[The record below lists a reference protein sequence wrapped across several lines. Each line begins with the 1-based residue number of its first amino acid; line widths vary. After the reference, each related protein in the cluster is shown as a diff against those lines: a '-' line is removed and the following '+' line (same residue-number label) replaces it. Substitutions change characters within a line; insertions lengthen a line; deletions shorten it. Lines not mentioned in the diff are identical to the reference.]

1 MYIEASDRRFSLLK
15 INQLH
20 GRWGQGFLNVVRRAV
35 YRLCDS
41 PAHPSGPFQKPVL
54 FSSWKARGAAMSS
67 VNTLAN
73 LDRVRIALAK
83 ARTLPEVKKIRDI
96 AEAARVY
103 AKAAHM
109 SKESLD
115 YAAELKL
122 SAERKAGRILARL
135 QKSSGGRPEKTAASY
150 AGVSEYQKTL
160 EETDTPTR
168 TARYWQEV
176 AAIPEETV
184 RSYVTKAKLDDKNP
198 VTTSGLIRFHDRLTK
213 PEIFTEQENE
223 TKKRLLWLDAEL
235 TRLRDGNQSFFQFPP
250 HTISLGGDRQARY
263 RMTIDFSCLE
273 DTEHL
278 IDVLRKGLL

>member
-1 MYIEASDRRFSLLK
+1 
-15 INQLH
+15 
-20 GRWGQGFLNVVRRAV
+20 
-35 YRLCDS
+35 
-41 PAHPSGPFQKPVL
+41 
-54 FSSWKARGAAMSS
+54 MSS

-83 ARTLPEVKKIRDI
+83 ARTLPEIVKIRNL
-96 AEAARVY
+96 AEAARTY

-122 SAERKAGRILARL
+122 S
-135 QKSSGGRPEKTAASY
+135 
-150 AGVSEYQKTL
+150 
-160 EETDTPTR
+160 R

-198 VTTSGLIRFHDRLTK
+198 ITTSGLIRFHDRLTK
-213 PEIFTEQENE
+213 PEIFTAQENE

-235 TRLRDGNQSFFQFPP
+235 MQLRDGNQSFFQYPP
-250 HTISLGGDRQARY
+250 HTISLSGDRQDRY
-263 RMTIDFSCLE
+263 RLSIEFSCTE
-273 DTEHL
+273 DIEHF
-278 IDVLRKGLL
+278 IEVVRRGLQ

>member
-1 MYIEASDRRFSLLK
+1 MA
-15 INQLH
+15 
-20 GRWGQGFLNVVRRAV
+20 
-35 YRLCDS
+35 
-41 PAHPSGPFQKPVL
+41 
-54 FSSWKARGAAMSS
+54 S

-73 LDRVRIALAK
+73 LDRVRVALEK
-83 ARTLPEVKKIRDI
+83 ARTLPEVKRIRDI

-103 AKAAHM
+103 ARAAHM

-122 SAERKAGRILARL
+122 SAERKAGSILARL
-135 QKSSGGRPEKTAASY
+135 QKSSGGRPEKTAASL

-160 EETDTPTR
+160 EETETPTR

-213 PEIFTEQENE
+213 PEIFSAQENE

-235 TRLRDGNQSFFQFPP
+235 TRLRDGNQGFLQYPP
-250 HTISLGGDRQARY
+250 HTISLGGDRQDRY
-263 RMTIDFSCLE
+263 RLSIEFSCTE
-273 DTEHL
+273 DIEHF
-278 IDVLRKGLL
+278 IEVVRRGLQ

>member
-1 MYIEASDRRFSLLK
+1 
-15 INQLH
+15 
-20 GRWGQGFLNVVRRAV
+20 
-35 YRLCDS
+35 
-41 PAHPSGPFQKPVL
+41 
-54 FSSWKARGAAMSS
+54 MSS

-83 ARTLPEVKKIRDI
+83 ARTLPEIVKIKNL
-96 AEAARVY
+96 AEAARTY

-135 QKSSGGRPEKTAASY
+135 QKSGGGRPEKTAARL

-184 RSYVTKAKLDDKNP
+184 RSYVMKAKLDDKNP
-198 VTTSGLIRFHDRLTK
+198 ITTSGLIRFHDRLTK
-213 PEIFTEQENE
+213 PEIFTVEENE
-223 TKKRLLWLDAEL
+223 MKKRLLLLDAEL
-235 TRLRDGNQSFFQFPP
+235 MQLRDGNQSFFQYPP
-250 HTISLGGDRQARY
+250 HTIALSGDRQDRY
-263 RMTIDFSCLE
+263 RLSIGFSCTE
-273 DTEHL
+273 DIEHF
-278 IDVLRKGLL
+278 IEVVRKGLQ

>member
-1 MYIEASDRRFSLLK
+1 
-15 INQLH
+15 
-20 GRWGQGFLNVVRRAV
+20 
-35 YRLCDS
+35 
-41 PAHPSGPFQKPVL
+41 
-54 FSSWKARGAAMSS
+54 MST
-67 VNTLAN
+67 VNALAN

-83 ARTLPEVKKIRDI
+83 ARTLPEVVKIRNL
-96 AEAARVY
+96 AEAARTY

-135 QKSSGGRPEKTAASY
+135 QKSSGGRPEKKTAASL

-184 RSYVTKAKLDDKNP
+184 KNYVTKAKLDDKNP
-198 VTTSGLIRFHDRLTK
+198 ITTSGLIRFHDRLTK
-213 PEIFTEQENE
+213 PEIFTAQDNE
-223 TKKRLLWLDAEL
+223 LKKRLLLLDAEL
-235 TRLRDGNQSFFQFPP
+235 MQLREGTQSFFQYPP
-250 HTISLGGDRQARY
+250 HTVSLGGDRESRY
-263 RMTIDFSCLE
+263 RMTIEFSCTE
-273 DTEHL
+273 DIEHFTEV
-278 IDVLRKGLL
+278 IRKGLL

>member
-1 MYIEASDRRFSLLK
+1 
-15 INQLH
+15 
-20 GRWGQGFLNVVRRAV
+20 
-35 YRLCDS
+35 
-41 PAHPSGPFQKPVL
+41 
-54 FSSWKARGAAMSS
+54 MSS

-83 ARTLPEVKKIRDI
+83 ARTLPEIVKIRNL
-96 AEAARVY
+96 AEAARTY

-135 QKSSGGRPEKTAASY
+135 QKSSGGRPEKTPARL

-198 VTTSGLIRFHDRLTK
+198 ITTSGLIRFHDRLTK
-213 PEIFTEQENE
+213 PEIFTAQENE
-223 TKKRLLWLDAEL
+223 TKKRLLLLDAEL
-235 TRLRDGNQSFFQFPP
+235 MQLRDGSQGFFQYPP
-250 HTISLGGDRQARY
+250 HTIALSGDRQDRY
-263 RMTIDFSCLE
+263 RLSIDFSCTE
-273 DTEHL
+273 DIEHF
-278 IDVLRKGLL
+278 IEVVRKGLQ

>member
-1 MYIEASDRRFSLLK
+1 
-15 INQLH
+15 
-20 GRWGQGFLNVVRRAV
+20 
-35 YRLCDS
+35 
-41 PAHPSGPFQKPVL
+41 
-54 FSSWKARGAAMSS
+54 MSS
-67 VNTLAN
+67 VGALAN

-83 ARTLPEVKKIRDI
+83 ARTLPEVKKIRDM

-122 SAERKAGRILARL
+122 SAERKAGRILAKL
-135 QKSSGGRPEKTAASY
+135 QRSSGGRPEKTPARL

-184 RSYVTKAKLDDKNP
+184 KSYVTKAKLDDKNP

-213 PEIFTEQENE
+213 PEIFTAQENE
-223 TKKRLLWLDAEL
+223 TKKRLLRLDTEL
-235 TRLRDGNQSFFQFPP
+235 TRLRDGNQSFFQYPP
-250 HTISLGGDRQARY
+250 HTISLGGDRQSRY
-263 RMTIDFSCLE
+263 RMTIDFSCTE
-273 DTEHL
+273 DIEHF
-278 IDVLRKGLL
+278 IEVIRKGLQ

>member
-1 MYIEASDRRFSLLK
+1 MA
-15 INQLH
+15 
-20 GRWGQGFLNVVRRAV
+20 
-35 YRLCDS
+35 
-41 PAHPSGPFQKPVL
+41 
-54 FSSWKARGAAMSS
+54 S

-73 LDRVRIALAK
+73 LDRARIALEK

-103 AKAAHM
+103 AKAAHL

-122 SAERKAGRILARL
+122 SAERKAGRVLARL
-135 QKSSGGRPEKTAASY
+135 QKSSGGRPDKTAARL

-184 RSYVTKAKLDDKNP
+184 KSYVTKAKLDDKNP
-198 VTTSGLIRFHDRLTK
+198 ITTSGLIRFHDRLTK
-213 PEIFTEQENE
+213 PEIFTAQDNE
-223 TKKRLLWLDAEL
+223 VRKRLLLLDAAL
-235 TRLRDGNQSFFQFPP
+235 TRLTDGNQSFFQYPP
-250 HTISLGGDRQARY
+250 HTVALGGDRESRY
-263 RMTIDFSCLE
+263 RMTIEFSCTE
-273 DTEHL
+273 DIEHFAEV
-278 IDVLRKGLL
+278 IRKGLL

>member
-1 MYIEASDRRFSLLK
+1 
-15 INQLH
+15 
-20 GRWGQGFLNVVRRAV
+20 
-35 YRLCDS
+35 
-41 PAHPSGPFQKPVL
+41 
-54 FSSWKARGAAMSS
+54 MSS

-83 ARTLPEVKKIRDI
+83 ARTLPEIVKIRNL
-96 AEAARVY
+96 AEAARTY

-135 QKSSGGRPEKTAASY
+135 QKSNGGRPEKTPASL

-184 RSYVTKAKLDDKNP
+184 RSYVMKAKLDDKNP
-198 VTTSGLIRFHDRLTK
+198 ITTSGLIRFHDRLTK
-213 PEIFTEQENE
+213 PDIFTAQDNE
-223 TKKRLLWLDAEL
+223 TKKRLLLLDAEL
-235 TRLRDGNQSFFQFPP
+235 TRLRDGDQTFFQYPP
-250 HTISLGGDRQARY
+250 HTISVTGDRQSRY
-263 RMTIDFSCLE
+263 RMTIEFSCTE
-273 DTEHL
+273 DIEHF
-278 IDVLRKGLL
+278 IEVVRKGLQ

>member
-1 MYIEASDRRFSLLK
+1 
-15 INQLH
+15 
-20 GRWGQGFLNVVRRAV
+20 
-35 YRLCDS
+35 
-41 PAHPSGPFQKPVL
+41 
-54 FSSWKARGAAMSS
+54 MSS

-83 ARTLPEVKKIRDI
+83 AKTLPEVKKIRDI
-96 AEAARVY
+96 AEASRVC

-122 SAERKAGRILARL
+122 SAERKAGTILARL
-135 QKSSGGRPEKTAASY
+135 QKSSGGRPEKTAASF
-150 AGVSEYQKTL
+150 AAVSEYQKTL

-184 RSYVTKAKLDDKNP
+184 KSYVTKAKLDDKNP
-198 VTTSGLIRFHDRLTK
+198 VTTSGLIRFHDRMTK
-213 PEIFTEQENE
+213 PEIFTAQENE
-223 TKKRLLWLDAEL
+223 TKKRLRWLDAEL
-235 TRLRDGNQSFFQFPP
+235 TRLRDGNQSFFQYPP

-263 RMTIDFSCLE
+263 RMTIEFSCTE
-273 DTEHL
+273 DIEHFTEV
-278 IDVLRKGLL
+278 IRKGLL

>member
-1 MYIEASDRRFSLLK
+1 
-15 INQLH
+15 
-20 GRWGQGFLNVVRRAV
+20 
-35 YRLCDS
+35 
-41 PAHPSGPFQKPVL
+41 
-54 FSSWKARGAAMSS
+54 MSS

-73 LDRVRIALAK
+73 LDRARIALEK

-122 SAERKAGRILARL
+122 SAERKAGGILAKL
-135 QKSSGGRPEKTAASY
+135 QKSSGGRPEKTTASL

-176 AAIPEETV
+176 AAIPEGTV
-184 RSYVTKAKLDDKNP
+184 RSYITKAKLDDKNP
-198 VTTSGLIRFHDRLTK
+198 ITTTGLIRFHDRLTK
-213 PEIFTEQENE
+213 PEIFTAQDNE
-223 TKKRLLWLDAEL
+223 TKKRLLMLDAEL
-235 TRLRDGNQSFFQFPP
+235 TRLRDGNQSFLQYPP
-250 HTISLGGDRQARY
+250 HTVFVGGDRESRY
-263 RMTIDFSCLE
+263 RMTIDFSCTE
-273 DTEHL
+273 DIEHFTEV
-278 IDVLRKGLL
+278 IRKGLR